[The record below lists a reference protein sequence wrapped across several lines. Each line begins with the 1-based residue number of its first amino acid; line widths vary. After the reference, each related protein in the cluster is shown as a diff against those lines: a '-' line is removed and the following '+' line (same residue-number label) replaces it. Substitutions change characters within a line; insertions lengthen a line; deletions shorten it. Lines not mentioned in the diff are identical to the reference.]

1 MNVPTQT
8 LRQEHAEMSSYLE
21 VMLRVADSV
30 GMVPVPMMLHEV
42 DNVCKFL
49 THELI
54 PHARAD
60 EDVLLPLIERV
71 TASPELTANM
81 RRDHADVKRL
91 AEQLIDLSGQLQ
103 VEPMN
108 AFRANELRRLLYGLY
123 AVLKLHFAKEEEIY
137 LPVLDRK
144 ATPEEIAQVYGAMI
158 KAEESAQEAPY
169 AAVFAPV
176 TVH

>member
-1 MNVPTQT
+1 MNIPTQT
-8 LRQEHAEMSSYLE
+8 LRQEHTEMSSYLE
-21 VMLRVADSV
+21 IMLRVADSV

-60 EDVLLPLIERV
+60 EEVLLPLIEKV
-71 TASPELTANM
+71 TASPALTTNM

-103 VEPMN
+103 VEPLN

-137 LPVLDRK
+137 LPILDSK
-144 ATPEEIAQVYGAMI
+144 ATPEEISQVCDAMLR
-158 KAEESAQEAPY
+158 AEQSAQ
-169 AAVFAPV
+169 AATFASVFAPV